1 MEKPLQ
7 KHGPKILL
15 PVDKLL
21 RAMRENWGIRNKGI
35 EENEFLGLIIIG
47 GKPELDKLLEDA

>member
-15 PVDKLL
+15 PVDKLP